1 MSTQNIKNKDSIK
14 AEKLEIL
21 GNKLKKFN
29 DLSYTTLK
37 DNLLNNKLSVNDRI
51 TKQDLALLVEYKS
64 DRDRLGIENE
74 EFINKWVLPN
84 RPDGYLRGFI
94 IAFDT
99 VCRVTPDL
107 VKVAKEHNKVSSA
120 LIPIKGISQAM
131 TNKLKD
137 YYIYDIS
144 SLLQKGKTQSKRNEL
159 ASKLGVDV
167 KLVNS
172 WVKQADL
179 WKVEGMTPDTAFLL
193 VQIGVRNVHDLAK
206 VDVNKAYPIMQRLC
220 FTQADFLLEEQNV
233 IE

>member
-107 VKVAKEHNKVSSA
+107 VKVAKEHN
-120 LIPIKGISQAM
+120 IFGTD
-131 TNKLKD
+131 TNQR
-137 YYIYDIS
+137 YQPGYD
-144 SLLQKGKTQSKRNEL
+144 
-159 ASKLGVDV
+159 
-167 KLVNS
+167 
-172 WVKQADL
+172 KQA
-179 WKVEGMTPDTAFLL
+179 ERLL
-193 VQIGVRNVHDLAK
+193 YIRHFQFAAK
-206 VDVNKAYPIMQRLC
+206 R
-220 FTQADFLLEEQNV
+220 
-233 IE
+233 